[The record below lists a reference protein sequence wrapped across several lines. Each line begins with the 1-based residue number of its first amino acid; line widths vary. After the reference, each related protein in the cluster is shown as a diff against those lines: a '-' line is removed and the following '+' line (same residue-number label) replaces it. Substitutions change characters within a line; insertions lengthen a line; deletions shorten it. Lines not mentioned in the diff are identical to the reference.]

1 MHSLAFLL
9 FYVAD
14 SLSVLSLR
22 MKGTI
27 VSNNFLGE
35 WDWGGGGGGGCV
47 SSYSFCFFLRL
58 WNFILFVFFLVF
70 FVAGSFNRELQVHR
84 NCYVCCVN
92 KIGYLIIFL
101 LEKGKCFDFD
111 HSLRILPY
119 SIHHHHQT
127 FRLSLSF
134 PLADLLSQF
143 ILLSCFNAGSP
154 LRESC
159 LGVEVCS
166 KLKNPNYVFVHQK
179 YFNIYI
185 L

>member
-1 MHSLAFLL
+1 MGLMGVVYY
-9 FYVAD
+9 YV
-14 SLSVLSLR
+14 R
-22 MKGTI
+22 
-27 VSNNFLGE
+27 
-35 WDWGGGGGGGCV
+35 GGAGGCV

-119 SIHHHHQT
+119 SIHHRHQT